1 MKTVTKLSVTSEPQ
15 TMNLNDGYTA
25 ELRFDPFY
33 YRWFYDLYK
42 DEELLYSGIAL
53 TPDSCGL
60 LNISNIAIGMVDTDD
75 PVGEYEPYNAIGTRL
90 MVIEVDDETER

>member
-1 MKTVTKLSVTSEPQ
+1 MKTAVKLSVSSEPQ

-42 DEELLYSGIAL
+42 EDELLYSGIAL

-60 LNISNIAIGMVDTDD
+60 LNICNVAIGMVDTGM
-75 PVGEYEPYNAIGTRL
+75 PEGEYEPYNALGTRL
-90 MVIEVDDETER
+90 NIVEVDNES

>member
-1 MKTVTKLSVTSEPQ
+1 MKTAFKLSVSSEPQ

-33 YRWFYDLYK
+33 YRWFYDLYHE
-42 DEELLYSGIAL
+42 EELLYSGIAL

-60 LNISNIAIGMVDTDD
+60 LNINNISIGMVDTGV
-75 PVGEYEPYNAIGTRL
+75 PAGTYEPYNAIGTRL
-90 MVIEVDDETER
+90 NIVEVDNES

>member
-1 MKTVTKLSVTSEPQ
+1 MKTIVKLAVTSEPQ

-33 YRWFYDLYK
+33 YRWFCDLYQ
-42 DEELLYSGIAL
+42 EEKLLYSGIAL

-60 LNISNIAIGMVDTDD
+60 LNICNVAIGMVDTGT
-75 PVGEYEPYNAIGTRL
+75 PAGEYEPYNAIGTRL
-90 MVIEVDDETER
+90 IVVEVDDETER